1 MVEEF
6 NEILVSRCDI
16 SDFRPGIEIFIEKED
31 LLPFKEAKLYG
42 HKAIHA
48 LMGYLGS
55 LRGYSKMT
63 ELKND
68 KDMMQIARDA
78 FINDSGGALI
88 GKYSHFGDELF
99 TEAGYTK
106 YAEDLLE
113 RITNPY
119 LDDAV
124 QRAARDPMR
133 KLGLNR
139 LIAVSRR
146 IRDTYPGPRTM
157 AQQLPRA

>member
-55 LRGYSKMT
+55 LRV
-63 ELKND
+63 
-68 KDMMQIARDA
+68 IAR
-78 FINDSGGALI
+78 
-88 GKYSHFGDELF
+88 
-99 TEAGYTK
+99 
-106 YAEDLLE
+106 
-113 RITNPY
+113 
-119 LDDAV
+119 
-124 QRAARDPMR
+124 
-133 KLGLNR
+133 
-139 LIAVSRR
+139 
-146 IRDTYPGPRTM
+146 
-157 AQQLPRA
+157 